1 MQRSG
6 NKIINK
12 IKKDMKKLIAIA
24 AIIIA
29 SVTTAQVNAQSKETA
44 FEKELVKFVDSTVK
58 ASGKNLTKLDRFKDG
73 CYTHVKVKKFGE
85 ADTPYSRSKAHSHN
99 IFSYT
104 EDSEGNGNINPEKY
118 GIKLVEETYASRISK
133 ILNNPAN
140 AEANYDSYYFTIVTI
155 KGSYYLV
162 FAMGYI
168 DPIDTDAKMNEEFKK
183 ASGAT
188 N

>member
-44 FEKELVKFVDSTVK
+44 FEKELIKFVDSTVN

-85 ADTPYSRSKAHSHN
+85 ADTPYSRAKAHSHN
-99 IFSYT
+99 ITSYT
-104 EDSEGNGNINPEKY
+104 ADSEGNGNINPEKY
-118 GIKLVEETYASRISK
+118 GIEFVEKTYASRISK
-133 ILNNPAN
+133 ILNDPAN

-168 DPIDTDAKMNEEFKK
+168 DPVDTDAKMNEEFKK